1 MHRLVI
7 VAIILET
14 IVLSKMC
21 LVLLVTAF
29 KVDFPKISKL
39 LLPYLYCNLVTGPG
53 KSPVTPVTSSSS
65 VALGKLY
72 FIEFSTNKDL

>member
-1 MHRLVI
+1 MDQLVI

-29 KVDFPKISKL
+29 KVDFQKNLEKNAV
-39 LLPYLYCNLVTGPG
+39 LLPPYC
-53 KSPVTPVTSSSS
+53 TSDYIVYGTIARRIVDS
-65 VALGKLY
+65 
-72 FIEFSTNKDL
+72 

>member
-1 MHRLVI
+1 MDRLVI

-29 KVDFPKISKL
+29 KVDFQKSLEKNAVL
-39 LLPYLYCNLVTGPG
+39 LPPYLYM
-53 KSPVTPVTSSSS
+53 
-65 VALGKLY
+65 
-72 FIEFSTNKDL
+72 FRD

>member
-1 MHRLVI
+1 MDRLVI

-29 KVDFPKISKL
+29 KVGFPKISKL
-39 LLPYLYCNLVTGPG
+39 LLPYYYEYRHLLNIY
-53 KSPVTPVTSSSS
+53 
-65 VALGKLY
+65 
-72 FIEFSTNKDL
+72 STMGQQLPKR

>member
-1 MHRLVI
+1 MDWLVI

-29 KVDFPKISKL
+29 KVDFQKNLEKNAV
-39 LLPYLYCNLVTGPG
+39 LLPPYYGPTDAN
-53 KSPVTPVTSSSS
+53 TPQP
-65 VALGKLY
+65 
-72 FIEFSTNKDL
+72 

>member
-29 KVDFPKISKL
+29 KVDFQKNLEKNAV
-39 LLPYLYCNLVTGPG
+39 LLPPYYRHYYRVST
-53 KSPVTPVTSSSS
+53 K
-65 VALGKLY
+65 KL
-72 FIEFSTNKDL
+72 FDLQAEIS